1 MGREVVVAITDGHLD
16 LGPYWCL
23 TGASLPFII
32 NSMSQLLDTSMRLSD
47 LGPRYAETDL
57 THFPVDAWAT
67 WTNLVFLFVIVYWAR
82 RLRRS
87 DRRHLLLSI
96 ALPLLTIGWLGGTVY
111 PATRSSVVW
120 TLLDWGPIV
129 VLVLLA
135 AWWLWR
141 RLLPSAALAFC
152 ATLLPLLV
160 AGALARSLANSGPAG
175 ISASYAILAAGV
187 VVPAVGNCV
196 RRPDTWL
203 RLAVVLGCFAVALVF
218 RVCDAPL
225 AQAGWPHG
233 SHYLWHIFGGLA
245 TFFMFGF
252 LYALRAGD
260 PAAAPGCLAPGGRD
274 V

>member
-1 MGREVVVAITDGHLD
+1 
-16 LGPYWCL
+16 L
-23 TGASLPFII
+23 TGASLPSII
-32 NSMSQLLDTSMRLSD
+32 PGMSQLLATSMRLSD

-57 THFPVDAWAT
+57 TNFPVEPWAT
-67 WTNLVFLFVIVYWAR
+67 WTNLIFLAVIVYWTW
-82 RLRRS
+82 RLRGQR
-87 DRRHLLLSI
+87 RRHMVLAA
-96 ALPLLTIGWLGGTVY
+96 ALPLLTIGWFGGTIY
-111 PATRSSVVW
+111 HATRSSVVW
-120 TLLDWGPIV
+120 TLLDWCPIV

-160 AGALARSLANSGPAG
+160 AGALARWLANSGPAG
-175 ISASYAILAAGV
+175 ISASYAILAVGV

-196 RRPDTWL
+196 RRSGMWL
-203 RLAVVLGCFAVALVF
+203 RLAVVLGCFAVALIF

-233 SHYLWHIFGGLA
+233 SHYLWHVFGGLA

-260 PAAAPGCLAPGGRD
+260 PTACPGLAVAQECRVPGVRG